1 MSRRNASTTTC
12 ISDFFKTIRLSSLE
26 SNSTGLGS
34 TPALVVVDMCR
45 GFIDPSS
52 PLGFQ
57 CDELIQANIK
67 LVDKFQQM
75 NLPVIFTTTIY
86 RDISEASVFRA
97 KIPALNILKPDSEHT
112 SFLAELS
119 PGSEDILIEKKFAS
133 SFFETTLAEDLR
145 QMNVDSVVISGVTT
159 SGCVRAT
166 ALDSLQNNFL
176 TVVAEDCVGDR
187 DLNAHRANLFDLQSK
202 YADVVHSEQIFKLM
216 LQK

>member
-34 TPALVVVDMCR
+34 APALVVVDMCR

-52 PLGFQ
+52 PLGFK
-57 CDELIQANIK
+57 CDELIQANII
-67 LVDKFQQM
+67 LVNKFREM

-86 RDISEASVFRA
+86 RDISEASIFRA
-97 KIPALNILKPDSEHT
+97 KIPALNILKPGSEET

-119 PGSEDILIEKKFAS
+119 PDSKDILIEKKFAS
-133 SFFETTLAEDLR
+133 SFFGTNLADDLR
-145 QMNVDSVVISGVTT
+145 RMNVDSVVISGVTT

-176 TVVAEDCVGDR
+176 TTVAEDCVGDR

-202 YADVVHSEQIFKLM
+202 YADVVLSDKIF
-216 LQK
+216 